1 MKNLKSLYLYF
12 SSLMFVIALIFSSSA
27 FVDAGCFTC
36 YSNNQNCP
44 IAATCGMDQC
54 DAQLMDH
61 VISTAR
67 CVVQSVMFPEKV
79 DFL

>member
-12 SSLMFVIALIFSSSA
+12 SSLMFVIAVIFSSSA

-54 DAQLMDH
+54 DGTTDGSCDLDGEM
-61 VISTAR
+61 
-67 CVVQSVMFPEKV
+67 CGPECDV
-79 DFL
+79 PGES